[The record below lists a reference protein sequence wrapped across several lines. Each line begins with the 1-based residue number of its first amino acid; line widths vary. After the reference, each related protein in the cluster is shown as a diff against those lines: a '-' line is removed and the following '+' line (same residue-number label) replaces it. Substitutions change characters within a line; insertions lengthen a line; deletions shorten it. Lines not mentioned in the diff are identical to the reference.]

1 MYWLIIAISAYLI
14 NAVNSIVDKFL
25 LTRSVLK
32 PVTYSFYIGILGLF
46 TLIFIP
52 FVDFT
57 IPSFNQIFIN
67 LFTGGIFILAIF
79 TFFNALHQGETS
91 RVLPLVGGMIPLFI
105 FSLSFIFLE
114 ERLTVTQL
122 VAFFLLVCGAVLI
135 SIKKRKIGTP
145 SERDVFLAILA
156 SFIYAGAFVSTK
168 FVYLNQSF
176 WSGFI
181 WIRIGSFLGALS
193 FLAFPKIRE
202 KIFSASRTVRRE
214 MGLIYLSNQGLGG
227 LSFLL
232 QNYAIS
238 LASVSLVS
246 ALQGTQYAMLIILIA
261 ILSVKAPALI
271 RGELGRGI
279 RLKRISA
286 IVLISTG
293 LFLLIF
299 R

>member
-25 LTRSVLK
+25 LSRSVLK
-32 PVTYSFYIGILGLF
+32 PVVYSFYIGVLGLF
-46 TLIFIP
+46 TVIFIP
-52 FVDFT
+52 FVNFT
-57 IPSFNQIFIN
+57 VPPFNQLFIS
-67 LFTGGIFILAIF
+67 LFTGGLFILAIF
-79 TFFNALHQGETS
+79 TFFNALYLGETS

-114 ERLTVTQL
+114 ERLTTSQL
-122 VAFFLLVCGAVLI
+122 FAFFLLVCGAVLI

-145 SERDVFLAILA
+145 SETDVFLAILA
-156 SFIYAGAFVSTK
+156 SFIYACAFVSTK
-168 FVYLNQSF
+168 FVYINQPF

-181 WIRIGSFLGALS
+181 WMRIGSFLGALS
-193 FLAFPKIRE
+193 FLVFPKIRE
-202 KIFSASRTVRRE
+202 KIFNASRTVKRE
-214 MGLIYLSNQGLGG
+214 MGILYLSNQGLGG

-246 ALQGTQYAMLIILIA
+246 ALQGTQYAFLIILIA
-261 ILSVKAPALI
+261 ILSVKAPVLI
-271 RGELGRGI
+271 RGELRRGI

-286 IVLISTG
+286 IALITAG
-293 LFLLIF
+293 LLLLAF
-299 R
+299 K